1 MSREEKEQII
11 TAIIIF
17 ILIGTGLYRFYATN
31 KVNDNVVKENRTK
44 IEVIYLDE
52 TEENKAEQNREA
64 GFKPL
69 KLININ
75 EASQD
80 ELEKLPGIGE
90 TFAKRIISYRMTNG
104 IFARKEEIMKVKGIG
119 EKRYGKMK
127 DFIAVR

>member
-52 TEENKAEQNREA
+52 IEENREA